1 MECLSVISNQ
11 NTITTTPQLNSSSYK
26 EKQSNQIDLLSS
38 SSSKQISR
46 TKKQRGPRY
55 SRINE
60 KSQPLLTR
68 LVGTI
73 FGDYGITTNN
83 NNNNNKKQQSKKSLL
98 PSKSIIKKQFEEN
111 EQTLRSLLTLLTQIE
126 SNVKLTSSTDI
137 TLNEKEQARN
147 NNQIDENDT
156 YHHKSKISKHY
167 TKKYSNNNKK
177 RQSEN
182 DILDS
187 CSIISHKMVDNQ
199 QQTQLYPMKINIGT
213 STQFNDI
220 ITSESSWLD
229 VMREDQTT
237 INAWS
242 RIRRR
247 LKPNQQKDILR

>member
-11 NTITTTPQLNSSSYK
+11 NTITTIPQLNSSSYK

-60 KSQPLLTR
+60 KSQPLLKR

-83 NNNNNKKQQSKKSLL
+83 NKKQQQQQQQSKKSLL
-98 PSKSIIKKQFEEN
+98 PSKSTIKKQFEEN
-111 EQTLRSLLTLLTQIE
+111 EQILRSLLTLLTQIE
-126 SNVKLTSSTDI
+126 SNKNLSI
-137 TLNEKEQARN
+137 ENEQSRN

-156 YHHKSKISKHY
+156 YHPKSKISKFY
-167 TKKYSNNNKK
+167 RKKKYSNNKK
-177 RQSEN
+177 RQTEN

-187 CSIISHKMVDNQ
+187 CSIISHYSSQQKMVDNQ
-199 QQTQLYPMKINIGT
+199 QQTQLYPIKINIGT

-220 ITSESSWLD
+220 ITSELSWLD